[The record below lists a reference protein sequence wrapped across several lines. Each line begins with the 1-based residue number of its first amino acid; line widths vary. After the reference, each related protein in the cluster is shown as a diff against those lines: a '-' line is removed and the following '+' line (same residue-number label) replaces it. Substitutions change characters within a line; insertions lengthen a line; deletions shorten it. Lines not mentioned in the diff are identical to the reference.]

1 MTDNNQDKDQAG
13 SSTSPW
19 VPALIV
25 LLVLVL
31 GLAYLGVKSMG
42 TGGSGPKRQNVKIAV
57 LPDTP
62 PPPPPPPK
70 EERKPEP
77 EKQEDKPM
85 PQEAPKP
92 QDTPPEPAPI
102 KMEGAAGDGESAFQ
116 SGGVSSDYK
125 GGDPNG
131 NGGGMPAN
139 RMQFGLFANQ
149 LKRHIQTALAK
160 DREIKG
166 REYQLKV
173 LVWLDKDG
181 GFQRV
186 ELDSSSGDAE
196 LDQALTRAFKR
207 LPPISTVPADLP
219 QPALLRLTNRMA
231 G

>member
-1 MTDNNQDKDQAG
+1 MTDNNKQDKDQAG
-13 SSTSPW
+13 SSTSAW
-19 VPALIV
+19 IPAVIV
-25 LLVLVL
+25 LLVI

-42 TGGSGPKRQNVKIAV
+42 SGGSGPKRQNVKIAV

-62 PPPPPPPK
+62 PPPPPPK
-70 EERKPEP
+70 EEKPPEP
-77 EKQEDKPM
+77 EKQEDRPVPQDVPK
-85 PQEAPKP
+85 PQEAP
-92 QDTPPEPAPI
+92 PEAAAI

-116 SGGVSSDYK
+116 SGGVSTEYQ

-131 NGGGMPAN
+131 NGGGGGPVN

-149 LKRHIQTALAK
+149 LKRHIQAALAK

-166 REYQLKV
+166 HEYQLKV
-173 LVWLDKDG
+173 RVWLDKDG
-181 GFQRV
+181 SFQRV

-207 LPPISTVPADLP
+207 LPPVSAVPADLP